1 MALSFFDDPSLV
13 APRRVERIAL
23 KGGAFVLRSPEPLQP
38 YARCVGEWLERW
50 ARETPESLA
59 VAEAFGSDWTRLTWS
74 ALRARV
80 GSVAQ
85 ALLDLKL
92 APQSPIVVLSDNAL
106 DHLVL
111 LLAGQHIGQP
121 VCTVTSSYCRLAG
134 GDTTRIHSILLGV
147 RARVL
152 EGHTLA
158 DGLHD
163 FPRVFPE
170 IYRATVAAGE
180 QSGHLDKVLERL
192 ADYTENREQIRQK
205 MLGAL
210 LYPIVLTV
218 MCFGIVAILLVYVV
232 PKVVDVVDANH
243 AKLPLATQI
252 LVAVSGFLRNQG
264 IWLLLAVALAGVL
277 LWRWLKDPQALRRF
291 HLLQLRL
298 PLVGKLSRGF
308 NTARFTRT
316 LSILTGSA
324 VPVLDALRI
333 SGEVITNL
341 PMRDAVG
348 IAAQRVREGAAIG
361 RSLASSK
368 LFPPM
373 MIHLVSSGE
382 SSGELEAMLERA
394 AQSQE
399 RELDGLLTAMV
410 GLLGPLMIVGMGLVV
425 MAIVFAMLLPIFEM
439 NSLIS

>member
-1 MALSFFDDPSLV
+1 M
-13 APRRVERIAL
+13 
-23 KGGAFVLRSPEPLQP
+23 
-38 YARCVGEWLERW
+38 
-50 ARETPESLA
+50 
-59 VAEAFGSDWTRLTWS
+59 
-74 ALRARV
+74 
-80 GSVAQ
+80 
-85 ALLDLKL
+85 
-92 APQSPIVVLSDNAL
+92 
-106 DHLVL
+106 
-111 LLAGQHIGQP
+111 
-121 VCTVTSSYCRLAG
+121 
-134 GDTTRIHSILLGV
+134 
-147 RARVL
+147 
-152 EGHTLA
+152 
-158 DGLHD
+158 
-163 FPRVFPE
+163 
-170 IYRATVAAGE
+170 
-180 QSGHLDKVLERL
+180 
-192 ADYTENREQIRQK
+192 
-205 MLGAL
+205 
-210 LYPIVLTV
+210 
-218 MCFGIVAILLVYVV
+218 V
-232 PKVVDVVDANH
+232 PKVVDVFDANH

-264 IWLLLAVALAGVL
+264 IWLLLAVALGGVL

-298 PLVGKLSRGF
+298 PLIGKLSRGF

-382 SSGELEAMLERA
+382 SSGELESMLERA